1 MKTAIACLLAIISC
15 QLLAQYDLTK
25 DQWEQDLR
33 FIQETVHTDYPFL
46 VKKTT
51 AEEFDKAVEELS
63 EEIPN
68 LESHEIVVGLA
79 RLISSFKYGHTAL
92 GFRHHNSI
100 FRQLPVNFYL
110 FKDGLY
116 IQGAHKDYEELVGA
130 KVIQIGSMKTAD
142 ALEAIY
148 PVPPNENDQY
158 FKAYGL
164 RYLSMP
170 AVLHAQKVI
179 PELSD
184 DVEIIFEKEGKTFT
198 STIEALP
205 SGETMDTK
213 YGFVTQSEDWVDARD
228 QSKTPYYLKNLDKI
242 YYYEYLPEEKTVYV
256 RQSQIQDDPEEN
268 IPAFYEKVFE
278 FIEDNEVERLV
289 LDVRLNGGG
298 NNYKNKAVVT
308 GVIETEK
315 INQVGK
321 FIVIIG
327 RRTFSACQ
335 NLINELDNYTNVVFV
350 GEPSSEN
357 VNFYGDNNRLELPN
371 SKIPVFLSFA
381 WWQDKPQWEGAK
393 WTAPHVA
400 VDMTFEEYKNN
411 DDPALKA
418 ALNFEGDNFVLDP
431 MGYLTDLFIKGD
443 MEKVQSEAAR
453 MVNNPQYQFFNFEG
467 EFNKVGYRLLNQGR
481 SQEAVFVFQMNTQLF
496 PDSANTWD
504 SLAEAYLKAGDKDK
518 AIELYNKALKM
529 DPEGVTGENAKRM
542 LEMIESHPEKSNKE
556 KK

>member
-1 MKTAIACLLAIISC
+1 MKTIIISILA
-15 QLLAQYDLTK
+15 LLSFQMVAQYDLT
-25 DQWEQDLR
+25 DQQWEQDLR
-33 FIQETVHTDYPFL
+33 FIQKTIHTDYPFL
-46 VKKTT
+46 FQKTT
-51 AEEFDKAVEELS
+51 AEEFDHAVEVLS
-63 EEIPN
+63 KEIPD
-68 LESHEIVVGLA
+68 LQAHEIVVGFA

-92 GFRHHNSI
+92 GFRHNNSI

-116 IQGAHKDYEELVGA
+116 IQGAHKDYEEVVGA
-130 KVIQIGSMKTAD
+130 KVLQIGTMKTAD
-142 ALEAIY
+142 ALKAIY

-179 PELSD
+179 PQLSD
-184 DVEIIFEKEGKTFT
+184 SVEIVVEKNGQQFI
-198 STIEALP
+198 SVIEALP
-205 SGETMDTK
+205 SGENLDTQ
-213 YGFVTQSEDWVDARD
+213 YGFVTQSEDYVDARD
-228 QSKTPYYLKNLDKI
+228 QTKTPHYLKNLDKI
-242 YYYEYLPEEKTVYV
+242 YYYEYLPDEKTVYV

-268 IPAFYEKVFE
+268 IPAFYEKVFD
-278 FIEDNEVERLV
+278 FIENNDVDRLV

-335 NLINELDNYTNVVFV
+335 NLINELDNYTNVIFV

-371 SKIPVFLSFA
+371 SKIPLFLSFA
-381 WWQDKPQWEGAK
+381 WWQDKPQWEGAQ

-400 VDMTFEEYKNN
+400 VEMTFEEYKNN
-411 DDPALKA
+411 LDPALA
-418 ALNFEGDNFVLDP
+418 TALSFEDDDFILDP
-431 MGYLTDLFIKGD
+431 MQHLTTLFEAGD
-443 MEKVQSEAAR
+443 IEKLKSETLR
-453 MVNNPQYQFFNFEG
+453 LVNDPQYQFFDFEG
-467 EFNKVGYRLLNQGR
+467 ELNSAGYRLMNQGR
-481 SQEAVFVFQMNTQLF
+481 NKEAMFVFDMNTQLF

-504 SLAEAYLKAGDKDK
+504 SLAEGYFKSGDTDK
-518 AIELYNKALKM
+518 AIELYNKVITM
-529 DPEGVTGENAKRM
+529 DPAGVTGANAKRM
-542 LEMIESHPEKSNKE
+542 LSMIKSHLEKSDQ
-556 KK
+556 KKK